1 MNYGAW
7 GSEQGEVANIFDP
20 VSEHMET
27 SAVYP
32 RDALPLGT
40 QIQAH
45 QSCIAFHFTNVTTVN
60 KPIFIVFSLRS
71 SQQMTE

>member
-1 MNYGAW
+1 MSHVALITKYFTRDVCAKGWAAMNYGAW
-7 GSEQGEVANIFDP
+7 GLEQGEVANIFDP

-40 QIQAH
+40 QI
-45 QSCIAFHFTNVTTVN
+45 
-60 KPIFIVFSLRS
+60 PP
-71 SQQMTE
+71 